1 MLVEDEDP
9 VRELARDILTAA
21 GYKVLAAAGPAEA
34 LDVTR
39 RHGGPI
45 HLLLTDVVI
54 PEMSGPELVRRLAP
68 TYREMRVL
76 YMSGHATD
84 TIVHRGV
91 LDPGLGLL
99 QKPFTPD
106 ALTRK
111 VREVLTAP

>member
-1 MLVEDEDP
+1 VLV
-9 VRELARDILTAA
+9 
-21 GYKVLAAAGPAEA
+21 AAGPAES
-34 LDVTR
+34 LDVTQ

-45 HLLLTDVVI
+45 HLLLADVML
-54 PEMSGPELVRRLAP
+54 PEMSGRELVARLAP
-68 TYREMRVL
+68 AYPEMKVL

-91 LDPGLGLL
+91 LEPGIGLL

-111 VREVLTAP
+111 VREVLTAPHIPR